1 MFTEHYVGLLPKKV
15 LKSGLFAIL
24 HLGEYHGYEFC
35 IYGSYE
41 DGPKY
46 NSAVDY
52 NQRYGEEITNWEG
65 ALATDINHGYE
76 TVFN

>member
-1 MFTEHYVGLLPKKV
+1 MN
-15 LKSGLFAIL
+15 SA
-24 HLGEYHGYEFC
+24 
-35 IYGSYE
+35 YGSYE

-65 ALATDINHGYE
+65 ALATDINHVYE
-76 TVFN
+76 TVSN